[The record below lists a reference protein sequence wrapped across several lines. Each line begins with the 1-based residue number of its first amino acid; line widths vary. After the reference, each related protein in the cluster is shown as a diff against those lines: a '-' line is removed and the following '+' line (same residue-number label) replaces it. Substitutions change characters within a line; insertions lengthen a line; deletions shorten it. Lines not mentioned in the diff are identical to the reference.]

1 QKKEDDESVH
11 TTVETEPKK
20 QVCLEDCIELFT
32 DTEKLSEEDPWYCS
46 QCKEFQQADKTM
58 KLWRLPQVLIV
69 HLKRFSYDRYWRDK
83 LDTLVEFPVIN
94 LDMSKHVVNKDDP
107 SCKLYD
113 LCAISN
119 HYGGLGGGHYTAYCK
134 NKDTGKWYHFDDS
147 SVSEVD
153 STNRLVSKA
162 AYVLIYLRQDISK
175 EVMRQR
181 SISECRPEENDD
193 DDEDMEDSGEK
204 SREAK
209 AEQDG
214 SESVEMKVD
223 EAGSND

>member
-1 QKKEDDESVH
+1 MQ
-11 TTVETEPKK
+11 
-20 QVCLEDCIELFT
+20 
-32 DTEKLSEEDPWYCS
+32 
-46 QCKEFQQADKTM
+46 
-58 KLWRLPQVLIV
+58 
-69 HLKRFSYDRYWRDK
+69 
-83 LDTLVEFPVIN
+83 
-94 LDMSKHVVNKDDP
+94 
-107 SCKLYD
+107 
-113 LCAISN
+113 
-119 HYGGLGGGHYTAYCK
+119 
-134 NKDTGKWYHFDDS
+134 
-147 SVSEVD
+147 
-153 STNRLVSKA
+153 SKA